1 MLSLHYIIRNKI
13 KIKQQI
19 NNEKNWNKFL
29 IVYNSN
35 NGRSHSLF
43 VVPTQQQWQI
53 LQNKFKYTILS
64 PRSSQVS
71 SSLGKLSYGNVKE
84 RESESKREEQT
95 KMHKIY
101 LSMEVTFSPET
112 INVDN

>member
-1 MLSLHYIIRNKI
+1 MKI
-13 KIKQQI
+13 Q
-19 NNEKNWNKFL
+19 NWNKFL

-71 SSLGKLSYGNVKE
+71 SSLGKLSYERRE
-84 RESESKREEQT
+84 REREEQT
-95 KMHKIY
+95 KMYKIY